1 MTAIKNPFERRVLEA
16 ERKLIEA
23 KHCVIIFNWLI
34 EKELTESDAFRIVN
48 AANWERILES
58 KEFYDSEKYEFQRLV
73 NQMRN
78 EITAISG
85 QIILAAI

>member
-34 EKELTESDAFRIVN
+34 LTESDAFRIVN

-58 KEFYDSEKYEFQRLV
+58 KEFCDSEKYEFHRLV
-73 NQMRN
+73 NQMRK